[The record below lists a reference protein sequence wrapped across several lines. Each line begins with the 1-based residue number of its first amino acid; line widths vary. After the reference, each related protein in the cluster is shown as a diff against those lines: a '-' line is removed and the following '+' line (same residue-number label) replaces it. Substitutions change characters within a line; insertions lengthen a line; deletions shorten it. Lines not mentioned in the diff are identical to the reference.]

1 MEKDQLARRSWILWV
16 CLCCTSLPLARMAQ
30 AQSAIDLDGNPVN
43 PLAQASGRIVILI
56 FLREDCPVSNRYA
69 PVIQQISSRYQ
80 QDAIFFLVYPDKD
93 ESAQRIRKHLADY
106 GYTLPAVRDPQ
117 HVLVKLAHAEIT
129 PEAAVF
135 NRDHQLI
142 YYGRIDNW
150 YVEFGK
156 PRPAPTTHELIDAIE
171 AGIARKLPAQSS
183 IKGVG
188 CYIADLQ

>member
-1 MEKDQLARRSWILWV
+1 
-16 CLCCTSLPLARMAQ
+16 
-30 AQSAIDLDGNPVN
+30 
-43 PLAQASGRIVILI
+43 
-56 FLREDCPVSNRYA
+56 
-69 PVIQQISSRYQ
+69 
-80 QDAIFFLVYPDKD
+80 
-93 ESAQRIRKHLADY
+93 
-106 GYTLPAVRDPQ
+106 VRDPQ